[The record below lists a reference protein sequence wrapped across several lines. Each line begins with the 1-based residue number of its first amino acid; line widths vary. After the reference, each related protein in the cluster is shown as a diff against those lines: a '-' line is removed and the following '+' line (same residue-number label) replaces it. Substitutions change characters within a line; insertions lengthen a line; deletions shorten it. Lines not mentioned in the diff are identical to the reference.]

1 MRESIAHMR
10 FCCAQFEG
18 ICGFAG
24 GRGFGIVP
32 YRDEEIQR
40 FILQHR
46 ALDAQAKPPFS
57 STPLSL
63 ISELHLVFCPWCGV
77 RLEYFYGDAA
87 PASRSELRIE
97 EI

>member
-1 MRESIAHMR
+1 MRESIAPMR

-24 GRGFGIVP
+24 ERGFGIVP
-32 YRDEEIQR
+32 YRNEGIQH

-46 ALDAQAKPPFS
+46 ALDARANPSFV

-63 ISELHLVFCPWCGV
+63 VSELHLVFCPWCGV
-77 RLEYFYGDAA
+77 RLKDFYGDAA